1 LEAALEHADIVVV
14 LVAHR
19 QFQDLAQRLPDGVTA
34 IDAVGVL
41 A

>member
-1 LEAALEHADIVVV
+1 V

-19 QFQDLAQRLPDGVTA
+19 QFKDLGARLPVGVTA

-41 A
+41 G